1 MSFKDEMRVALDTFI
16 VESRELLQQMEEA
29 LLGLEQAEEVAEA
42 IDAIFRTV
50 HTIKGSAGLFGLT
63 HIVEFT
69 HVVESVLDA
78 LRDGRIE
85 VSAELIATL
94 LPCHD
99 HIGLLIEA
107 VAAGGDADEGPQLA
121 AGTALLARLQPLVS
135 GVIQAV
141 TPAEQGTTRIDTS
154 GGPLRSGN
162 WHLSLRFA
170 EECLRN
176 GMDPFSFIRYLA
188 TLGDIIHLTTLTD
201 RLPSVTA
208 IDPECCYL
216 GFEIDFHSGASK
228 EEIESVFEFVLD
240 GSTVRILP
248 PDSQV
253 SDYIEL
259 IRSLP
264 EEEARLGEILV
275 KSGILTQRELDE
287 GLRLQQQSSAAG
299 TPHQPIGAILV
310 EQQMVQ
316 QPVVEAVLERQQQI
330 KEKKAREAQSIRV
343 DAERLDRL
351 IDLVG
356 ELVIAGAGANLRAS
370 VVADAALNEA
380 TAEVMRL
387 VEAVRDSALQLRM
400 VPIGTTFSRFQRVV
414 RDVSSELGKE
424 IELVIRGAD
433 TELDRSVVEKIG
445 DPLTHLVRNAMDHG
459 IESTE
464 RRLAAGKPAR
474 GRLMLNACHDAGS
487 VVIEVGDD
495 GGGLN
500 RDRILAKAID
510 RGIVAPNANLS
521 DHDIHQLIFAAGFS
535 TADQVSNLS
544 GRGVGMDVV
553 KRNIEALRG
562 TVELESVPGE
572 GTTVRI
578 RLPLTLAIIDGFL
591 VGVGDAAYVV
601 PLGMVLEC
609 VELAEADRQA
619 LTHRRYVNLRGEVLP
634 FVRLRDHFE
643 IGGNPGRRE
652 NIVVVQYGGQKAGV
666 VVDRLMGE
674 FQTVIK
680 PLGKIFSRLKGISGS
695 TILGSG
701 DVALILDVPALIQQA
716 VVREA
721 GITGASPDDAPH
733 RVLAAG

>member
-1 MSFKDEMRVALDTFI
+1 MSFKDEMKAALDTFI
-16 VESRELLQQMEEA
+16 VESRELLQQMEEM
-29 LLGLEQAEEVAEA
+29 LLDLEQADDAADA
-42 IDAIFRTV
+42 INAIFRAA

-63 HIVEFT
+63 QIVDFT

-85 VSAELIATL
+85 VSVGLIAL
-94 LPCHD
+94 LLSCHD
-99 HIGLLIEA
+99 HIGHLVDA
-107 VAAGGDADEGPQLA
+107 AAAGSHVDAERLA
-121 AGTALLARLQPLVS
+121 AGADLLARLQPFL
-135 GVIQAV
+135 GGRIPAV
-141 TPAEQGTTRIDTS
+141 ASTGQDAT
-154 GGPLRSGN
+154 RSGN

-176 GMDPFSFIRYLA
+176 GMDPFAFIRYLA
-188 TLGDIIHLTTLTD
+188 TLGDIVHLTTLTD
-201 RLPSVTA
+201 MLPSA
-208 IDPECCYL
+208 AALDPECCYL

-240 GSTVRILP
+240 GSTIRILP

-253 SDYIEL
+253 SDYIGL
-259 IRSLP
+259 IRSLQ
-264 EEEARLGEILV
+264 EEDVRLGEILV

-287 GLRLQQQSSAAG
+287 GLRLQQQGGAAG
-299 TPHQPIGAILV
+299 TPRQPIGEILV

-316 QPVVEAVLERQQQI
+316 QPIVEAGLEKQQQV

-356 ELVIAGAGANLRAS
+356 ELVIAGASANLRAAT
-370 VVADAALNEA
+370 VADATLHEA
-380 TAEVMRL
+380 TGEVMRL
-387 VEAVRDSALQLRM
+387 VEAVRDNTMQLRM
-400 VPIGTTFSRFQRVV
+400 VPIGATFNRFQRVV
-414 RDVSSELGKE
+414 RDVSHELGKE
-424 IELVIRGAD
+424 IDLVITGAD
-433 TELDRSVVEKIG
+433 TELDRSVIEKIG

-459 IESTE
+459 IESAE
-464 RRLAAGKPAR
+464 RRQAAGKPAR
-474 GRLMLNACHDAGS
+474 GRLTLNACHDSGS
-487 VVIEVGDD
+487 IVIEVGDD
-495 GGGLN
+495 GGGLS
-500 RDRILAKAID
+500 RDRILAKAIEK
-510 RGIVAPNANLS
+510 GIVSAHANLS
-521 DHDIHQLIFAAGFS
+521 DHDVHQLIFAAGFS

-562 TVELESVPGE
+562 SVELESVPGQ

-601 PLGMVLEC
+601 PLEMVLEC
-609 VELAEADRQA
+609 FELAEVDRQA
-619 LTHRRYVNLRGEVLP
+619 LLHRRYVNLRGEVLP

-643 IGGNPGRRE
+643 IGGSAERRE
-652 NIVVVQYGGQKAGV
+652 NIVVVQYGGHKAGV

-674 FQTVIK
+674 FQAVIR
-680 PLGKIFSRLKGISGS
+680 PLNKIFSRVKGIAGT

-701 DVALILDVPALIQQA
+701 EVALILDVPSLIQQ
-716 VVREA
+716 VTVRDSGVDEQA
-721 GITGASPDDAPH
+721 GLNAERRRALATG
-733 RVLAAG
+733 